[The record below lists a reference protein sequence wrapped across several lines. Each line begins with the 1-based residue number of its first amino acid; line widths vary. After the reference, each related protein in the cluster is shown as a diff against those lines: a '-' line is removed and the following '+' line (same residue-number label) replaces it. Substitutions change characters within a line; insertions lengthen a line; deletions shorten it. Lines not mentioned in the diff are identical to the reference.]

1 MQGYI
6 TFKMIRTNLI
16 FFLRE
21 LNLVYYNELMMMV
34 MLKVLDHDHDTK
46 E

>member
-21 LNLVYYNELMMMV
+21 LNLVYYNDDGYVEG
-34 MLKVLDHDHDTK
+34 TGS
-46 E
+46 